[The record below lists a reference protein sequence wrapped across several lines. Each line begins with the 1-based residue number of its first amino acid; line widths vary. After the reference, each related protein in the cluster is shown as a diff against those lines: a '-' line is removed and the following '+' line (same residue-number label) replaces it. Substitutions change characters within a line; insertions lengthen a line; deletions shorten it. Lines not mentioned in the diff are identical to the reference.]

1 MTVRTVITMILIV
14 ISIMIKWF
22 VAPLAMLTMITM
34 LPTLTC
40 FLQVMKEESRY
51 PLSARYC
58 AILNAVNYISTILRD
73 WGDNVVCAVPH
84 FVTGVY

>member
-1 MTVRTVITMILIV
+1 M
-14 ISIMIKWF
+14 
-22 VAPLAMLTMITM
+22 
-34 LPTLTC
+34 C

-84 FVTGVY
+84 FVTGVF